1 MRPLSFVLVWFT
13 LSVAL
18 LLTVV
23 RLPPEAPALLGW
35 LRPDW
40 VALVMLY
47 WVMAIPQQVGMG
59 TAWAAG
65 LLVDSVTGN
74 LLGQHALALVFIAWA
89 GLSLYERL
97 RMYSLLQQAVIV
109 FVTVALAQLLDATI
123 EYLAR
128 GAAPWTPLLLLPA
141 LVSALCWA
149 PMFVVLRALRRRF
162 SVA

>member
-1 MRPLSFVLVWFT
+1 MRPISFLLVWFT
-13 LSVAL
+13 LSVGL

-23 RLPPEAPALLGW
+23 HLPPDAPAVLGW
-35 LRPDW
+35 MRPDW
-40 VALVMLY
+40 VALVLLY

-97 RMYSLLQQAVIV
+97 RMYSQFQQAVIV
-109 FVTVALAQLLDATI
+109 FVTVALAQVLDAGI
-123 EYLAR
+123 ERVSRDASLT
-128 GAAPWTPLLLLPA
+128 PWMLLPA
-141 LVSALCWA
+141 LVSALLW
-149 PMFVVLRALRRRF
+149 PPVFVLLRALRRRF
-162 SVA
+162 GVA